1 MPLNRSLQDDPTHL
15 GGGGVNADA
24 YLAVVG
30 RKQGTIKGESQTP
43 GHIDEIGVVAWR
55 WGLSSP
61 TDQATGLA
69 RGRRVYDPLEVDKLV
84 DGSSTRLL
92 NALANN
98 EGLRSVTL
106 GLRKA
111 GAWARKTS
119 SLQARERARDIKPG
133 AREPERRA
141 LRDGRL
147 LLPEDQRRLSPAK
160 EQRRS
165 RGGVELLRRLG
176 RDPRLVTGRLRRWP
190 SAWCCSTSA
199 SPAW

>member
-1 MPLNRSLQDDPTHL
+1 MPLNRSLQDDPTHP
-15 GGGGVNADA
+15 GGGGANADA

-30 RKQGTIKGESQTP
+30 KKQGTIKGESQTP
-43 GHIDEIGVVAWR
+43 GHTDEIGVVAWR

-106 GLRKA
+106 SLRKA
-111 GAWARKTS
+111 GAGTEDFFIFKLENARVIS
-119 SLQARERARDIKPG
+119 SQ
-133 AREPERRA
+133 
-141 LRDGRL
+141 
-147 LLPEDQRRLSPAK
+147 
-160 EQRRS
+160 
-165 RGGVELLRRLG
+165 
-176 RDPRLVTGRLRRWP
+176 
-190 SAWCCSTSA
+190 
-199 SPAW
+199 